1 MNNKIKDMFFE
12 NKEEIIKLY
21 QEGKSIREIA
31 GIYGVAKSTIYI
43 KLRLWNVRLKDN
55 RYTHNGSHRKKK
67 EKRKYK
73 REFSKELL
81 EKMKRNSEIN
91 NQHIKHFKIEDSK
104 ENKELIK
111 RVLC

>member
-1 MNNKIKDMFFE
+1 MSNKIKDMFFE
-12 NKEEIIKLY
+12 NKEKIIKLY
-21 QEGKSIREIA
+21 QEGKSIYEIA
-31 GIYGVAKSTIYI
+31 GIYGVAESTIYI
-43 KLRLWNVRLKDN
+43 KLRLWNIRLKDN
-55 RYTHNGSHRKKK
+55 RYTRNGSHRKKK
-67 EKRKYK
+67 EK

>member
-1 MNNKIKDMFFE
+1 MNNKIKDMLFE
-12 NKEEIIKLY
+12 NKEKIIKLY

-31 GIYGVAKSTIYI
+31 GIYGIAKSTVYI

-55 RYTHNGSHRKKK
+55 RYTRNGSHRKKK
-67 EKRKYK
+67 EKYK

-104 ENKELIK
+104 ENKELMK
-111 RVLC
+111 RVLY

>member
-1 MNNKIKDMFFE
+1 MNNKIKNMFFE
-12 NKEEIIKLY
+12 NKEKIIKLY
-21 QEGKSIREIA
+21 QEGKSTREIA
-31 GIYGVAKSTIYI
+31 GIYGIAKSTVYI
-43 KLRLWNVRLKDN
+43 KLRLWNVKLKDN
-55 RYTHNGSHRKKK
+55 RYTHNGSHQKKK
-67 EKRKYK
+67 EKYK

>member
-1 MNNKIKDMFFE
+1 MNNKIKNMLFE
-12 NKEEIIKLY
+12 NKEKIIKLY

-31 GIYGVAKSTIYI
+31 GIYGIAKSTVYI
-43 KLRLWNVRLKDN
+43 KLRLWNIRLKDN
-55 RYTHNGSHRKKK
+55 KYTRNGSHRKKK
-67 EKRKYK
+67 EKYK

>member
-12 NKEEIIKLY
+12 NKEKIIKLY
-21 QEGKSIREIA
+21 QEGKSICEIA
-31 GIYGVAKSTIYI
+31 GIYRVAESTIYI

-55 RYTHNGSHRKKK
+55 RYTRNGSHRKKK
-67 EKRKYK
+67 EKYK

-81 EKMKRNSEIN
+81 EKMKRNREIN
-91 NQHIKHFKIEDSK
+91 NQHIKYFEVEDSK

>member
-1 MNNKIKDMFFE
+1 MNNKIKNMFFK

-43 KLRLWNVRLKDN
+43 KLRLWNIKLKDN
-55 RYTHNGSHRKKK
+55 KYTRNGSHRKQK
-67 EKRKYK
+67 EKYK

-91 NQHIKHFKIEDSK
+91 NQHIKHFEVEDSR

>member
-1 MNNKIKDMFFE
+1 MLFD

-21 QEGKSIREIA
+21 HEGKSVWKIA
-31 GIYGVAKSTIYI
+31 KILGVARSTIYI
-43 KLRLWNVRLKDN
+43 KLRLWNIRLKDN
-55 RYTHNGSHRKKK
+55 RYTHNGTHRKK
-67 EKRKYK
+67 EKDYK
-73 REFSKELL
+73 WEFSKELL

>member
-1 MNNKIKDMFFE
+1 MSHKIKNMLFE

-43 KLRLWNVRLKDN
+43 KLRLWNIKLKDN
-55 RYTHNGSHRKKK
+55 KYTRNGSHRK
-67 EKRKYK
+67 EKYK

-91 NQHIKHFKIEDSK
+91 NQHIKHFKIEDNK

-111 RVLC
+111 RVLY

>member
-1 MNNKIKDMFFE
+1 MNNKIKNMLFE
-12 NKEEIIKLY
+12 NKEKIIKLY

-43 KLRLWNVRLKDN
+43 KLRLWNIRLKDN
-55 RYTHNGSHRKKK
+55 KYTRHGIHRKKEK
-67 EKRKYK
+67 EYK

>member
-1 MNNKIKDMFFE
+1 MSHKIKNMLFE

-43 KLRLWNVRLKDN
+43 KLRLWNIKLKDN
-55 RYTHNGSHRKKK
+55 KYTRNGSHRK
-67 EKRKYK
+67 EKYK

-104 ENKELIK
+104 ENKELMK
-111 RVLC
+111 RVLY

>member
-21 QEGKSIREIA
+21 QEGKSICEIA
-31 GIYGVAKSTIYI
+31 GIYGVAESTIYI

-55 RYTHNGSHRKKK
+55 RYTRNGSHRKKK
-67 EKRKYK
+67 EKYK

-91 NQHIKHFKIEDSK
+91 NQHIKHFEVEDSK

>member
-1 MNNKIKDMFFE
+1 MNNKIKNMFFK

-43 KLRLWNVRLKDN
+43 KLRLWNIKLKDN
-55 RYTHNGSHRKKK
+55 KYTRNGSHRKKK
-67 EKRKYK
+67 EKYK

-104 ENKELIK
+104 ENKGLIK

>member
-1 MNNKIKDMFFE
+1 MSHKIKNMLFE

-43 KLRLWNVRLKDN
+43 KLRLWNIKLKDN
-55 RYTHNGSHRKKK
+55 KYTRNGSHRK
-67 EKRKYK
+67 EKYK
-73 REFSKELL
+73 REFSKGLL

-91 NQHIKHFKIEDSK
+91 NQHIKHFKVEDSK

>member
-1 MNNKIKDMFFE
+1 MNNKIKNMFFE
-12 NKEEIIKLY
+12 NKEKIIKLY
-21 QEGKSIREIA
+21 QEGKSIHEIA
-31 GIYGVAKSTIYI
+31 GIYEVAESTIYI

-55 RYTHNGSHRKKK
+55 RYTRNGSHRKKK
-67 EKRKYK
+67 EKYK
-73 REFSKELL
+73 REFSKGLL

-91 NQHIKHFKIEDSK
+91 NQHIKHFEVEDSK

>member
-1 MNNKIKDMFFE
+1 MNNKIKNMFFE
-12 NKEEIIKLY
+12 NKEKIIKLY

-43 KLRLWNVRLKDN
+43 KLRLWNIKLKDN
-55 RYTHNGSHRKKK
+55 KYTRNGSHRKKK
-67 EKRKYK
+67 EKYK

>member
-1 MNNKIKDMFFE
+1 MSNKIKDMFFK
-12 NKEEIIKLY
+12 NKEKIIKLY

-31 GIYGVAKSTIYI
+31 GIYEIAKSTVYI
-43 KLRLWNVRLKDN
+43 KLRLWNIRLKDN
-55 RYTHNGSHRKKK
+55 KYTRNGSHRKKK
-67 EKRKYK
+67 EKYK

-91 NQHIKHFKIEDSK
+91 NKHIKHFKIEDSK

>member
-1 MNNKIKDMFFE
+1 MDNNQIKKMILE
-12 NKEEIIKLY
+12 NKENIIKLY
-21 QEGKSIREIA
+21 REGKSVWKIA
-31 GIYGVAKSTIYI
+31 RILGVARSTIYI

-55 RYTHNGSHRKKK
+55 RYTHNGTHRKK
-67 EKRKYK
+67 EYK

-81 EKMKRNSEIN
+81 EKMKRNREIN
-91 NQHIKHFKIEDSK
+91 NQHIKHFKVEDSK

>member
-1 MNNKIKDMFFE
+1 MNNKIKDMLFE
-12 NKEEIIKLY
+12 NKEKIIKLY

-31 GIYGVAKSTIYI
+31 GIYEIAKSTVYI
-43 KLRLWNVRLKDN
+43 KLRLWNIRLKDN
-55 RYTHNGSHRKKK
+55 KYTRNGSHRK
-67 EKRKYK
+67 EKYK

-91 NQHIKHFKIEDSK
+91 NQHIKHFEVEDSK

>member
-1 MNNKIKDMFFE
+1 MSHKIKDMLFE
-12 NKEEIIKLY
+12 NKEKIIKLY

-31 GIYGVAKSTIYI
+31 GIYGIVKSTVYI
-43 KLRLWNVRLKDN
+43 KLRLWNIKLKDN
-55 RYTHNGSHRKKK
+55 KYTRNGSHRKKK
-67 EKRKYK
+67 EKYK

>member
-1 MNNKIKDMFFE
+1 MNNNQIKDMLFD

-21 QEGKSIREIA
+21 REGKSVWKIA
-31 GIYGVAKSTIYI
+31 RILGVARSTIYI

-55 RYTHNGSHRKKK
+55 RYTRNGSHRKKK
-67 EKRKYK
+67 EKYK

>member
-1 MNNKIKDMFFE
+1 MNNNKIKNMLFD

-21 QEGKSIREIA
+21 QEGKSVLQIA
-31 GIYGVAKSTIYI
+31 RILGVTKSTIYI

-55 RYTHNGSHRKKK
+55 RYTHNGTHRKK
-67 EKRKYK
+67 EKDYK
-73 REFSKELL
+73 WEFSKELL

-91 NQHIKHFKIEDSK
+91 NQHIKHFEVEDSK

>member
-1 MNNKIKDMFFE
+1 MNNKIKNMFFK

-43 KLRLWNVRLKDN
+43 KLRLWNIKLKDN
-55 RYTHNGSHRKKK
+55 KYTRNGSHRK
-67 EKRKYK
+67 EKYK

-104 ENKELIK
+104 ENKELMK
-111 RVLC
+111 RVLY

>member
-1 MNNKIKDMFFE
+1 MNNKIKNMFFK

-31 GIYGVAKSTIYI
+31 GIYEVAESTIYI

-67 EKRKYK
+67 EKYK

>member
-1 MNNKIKDMFFE
+1 MSHKIKNMLFE

-31 GIYGVAKSTIYI
+31 GIYEVAESTIYI
-43 KLRLWNVRLKDN
+43 KLRLWNIRLKDN
-55 RYTHNGSHRKKK
+55 RYTRNGSHRKKK
-67 EKRKYK
+67 EKYK

-91 NQHIKHFKIEDSK
+91 NKHIKHFEVEDSK

>member
-1 MNNKIKDMFFE
+1 MNNKIKNMFFK

-31 GIYGVAKSTIYI
+31 GIYGIAKSTVYI

-55 RYTHNGSHRKKK
+55 RYTHNSSYRKKK
-67 EKRKYK
+67 EKYK

-104 ENKELIK
+104 ENKELMK
-111 RVLC
+111 RVLY